1 MLALIVILLLTAA
14 VLVVLFWAG
23 TLWFQSY
30 IYSEPTRDLH
40 WRAPAA
46 AAALTFF
53 LALWCFLTYKH
64 MGVGAGFLDF
74 SARQDKTYSTFR
86 SVVEY
91 KVKDQEK
98 KEETVYEIHKS
109 GSLLGDSEYVVR
121 NSRPLKRWRR
131 TDPEG
136 RLVTMIIV
144 EEGAG
149 DSKKELKFRL
159 KAPKDGKFAENEMA
173 RYVEEGTGRVMTEDR
188 IGSVTTQRTGLVIL
202 YLLLNLFHLVIWFVC
217 LWLLLRFQW
226 LHALGLAL
234 FFWVIMTF
242 GIVPMLLDRA
252 ERIAPP
258 PPVTVSL
265 TRMAH
270 T

>member
-1 MLALIVILLLTAA
+1 MLGLILILLLTAA
-14 VLVVLFWAG
+14 ALVVLFWAG
-23 TLWFQSY
+23 TLWFQAY
-30 IYSEPTRDLH
+30 LYSEPTRDLH

-46 AAALTFF
+46 AAALTLF
-53 LALWCFLTYKH
+53 LALWCFLTYRH

-98 KEETVYEIHKS
+98 KEETVYELHKS
-109 GSLLGDSEYVVR
+109 GSLGGGSEYVVR

-136 RLVTMIIV
+136 RLVTTIIV

-149 DSKKELKFRL
+149 ESKKELKFRL
-159 KAPKDGKFAENEMA
+159 KPPKDGKFAENEVA
-173 RYVEEGTGRVMTEDR
+173 RYVEEGTGRVMTEDQ
-188 IGSVTTQRTGLVIL
+188 IGSVTTQRTWLVVL

-234 FFWVIMTF
+234 FFWVSMTL
-242 GIVPMLLDRA
+242 GIVPLLLGRA

-258 PPVTVSL
+258 PAVTASMVSIAY
-265 TRMAH
+265 T
-270 T
+270 